1 MPPRS
6 ATGRGAQRARLYQE
20 AERLTERY
28 RTRLSTA
35 DLDAGAAFVER
46 RAAILARIDALGAPS
61 PDEDH
66 TGESLAAVERMIALN
81 RELVTLLEAEKSRV
95 RRQLAG
101 MGTGRAALGSY
112 SVQPIS
118 PVFVDQKS

>member
-28 RTRLSTA
+28 RSRLSAT
-35 DLDAGAAFVER
+35 DLDAGAAFVEQ

-61 PDEDH
+61 GDDDQ
-66 TGESLAAVERMIALN
+66 TGESIAAIERMIALN

-101 MGTGRAALGSY
+101 TGAGRAALGSY
-112 SVQPIS
+112 AIQPIS